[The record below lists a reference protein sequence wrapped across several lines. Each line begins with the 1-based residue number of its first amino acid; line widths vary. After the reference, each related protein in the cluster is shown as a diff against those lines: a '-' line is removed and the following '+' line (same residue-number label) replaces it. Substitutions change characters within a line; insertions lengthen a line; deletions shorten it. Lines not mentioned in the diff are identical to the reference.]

1 LCRQALADVPGA
13 AEVIVEGGDEHLW
26 ADPGVTVRILDNLVA
41 NAVRYGGR
49 MVSLEVTGSGP
60 DTVISVI
67 DDGPA
72 IPLPE
77 LERMFD
83 SDLQGGS
90 TPTRPAEV
98 GLSLTVSR
106 RLARQMDGE
115 LTYRRTGD
123 ARNVF
128 ELRLPA
134 EPVRVVLD
142 NDIELEPIRIPA

>member
-1 LCRQALADVPGA
+1 
-13 AEVIVEGGDEHLW
+13 
-26 ADPGVTVRILDNLVA
+26 
-41 NAVRYGGR
+41 
-49 MVSLEVTGSGP
+49 
-60 DTVISVI
+60 
-67 DDGPA
+67 
-72 IPLPE
+72 
-77 LERMFD
+77 MFD

-115 LTYRRTGD
+115 LTYRRSGD
-123 ARNVF
+123 GRNVF